1 MISEFFYI
9 TKTAKARHL
18 FFYQMQNMHMLC
30 LIPMGLCGDL
40 WRLLHY
46 NSQPTIFSSLFSLD
60 QKKNTIQ
67 KKFLNFIPCGTFGWY
82 IIE

>member
-1 MISEFFYI
+1 MISEFSYI

-60 QKKNTIQ
+60 QKKKIQ
-67 KKFLNFIPCGTFGWY
+67 FRKKFSISYLVVDLGGIL
-82 IIE
+82 